1 MTLVLSNDEV
11 ADLLDMPSCIAVM
24 EDAFRASAERR
35 TGVAGRCEILTPTN
49 RADALYSL
57 VNMNGVIP
65 DVGIAAIRINSD
77 ILTWPASAQGLKRV
91 KLPAAPNNRYVGLV
105 LLFSTVTGEPL
116 AIYPDGVVQR
126 MRTGATSG
134 VAARHL
140 ARTDAHVAA
149 VLGTGWQAGAQ
160 AMAICAVRPIT
171 QIRCYSPRAE
181 GRRAFAKD
189 MSATLGVEVQ
199 AVASGRDAVRGADVV
214 LCATNSMEPVLR
226 PDWLEP
232 GMHIS
237 SLKRLELD
245 RSVVDAADVVVIHSR
260 NADAPAQI
268 IRAAGAELARDTDA
282 QKSSLA
288 KAIKANEMPSL
299 GELVLRRCGGR
310 RNTRDITLFLNYTGL
325 GSQFAA
331 TGAVIYRRA
340 VERGVGRKLD
350 TDWFTS
356 AVPS

>member
-1 MTLVLSNDEV
+1 LTLVLSNDEV
-11 ADLLDMPSCIAVM
+11 ADLLDMPSCIAAM
-24 EDAFRASAERR
+24 EDAFRASAEGR

-49 RADALYSL
+49 RADAMYSL

-65 DVGIAAIRINSD
+65 DLGIAAVRINSD
-77 ILTWPASAQGLKRV
+77 ILTWPASAQGVKRV
-91 KLPAAPNNRYVGLV
+91 KLPAAPNDRYVGLV

-126 MRTGATSG
+126 LRTGATSG
-134 VAARHL
+134 VAAKHL
-140 ARTDAHVAA
+140 ARADAQVAA

-160 AMAICAVRPIT
+160 AMAICAVRPIG

-181 GRRAFAKD
+181 NRRVFAEE
-189 MSATLGVEVQ
+189 MSAKLGIEVQ
-199 AVASGRDAVRGADVV
+199 PVASGREAVRGADVV
-214 LCATNSMEPVLR
+214 LCATNSMQPVL
-226 PDWLEP
+226 PAEWLEP
-232 GMHIS
+232 GMHVA

-245 RSVVDAADVVVIHSR
+245 PSVVKAADVVVIHNR

-268 IRAAGAELARDTDA
+268 VRAAGAELARDTDA
-282 QKSSLA
+282 RKQSLTE
-288 KAIKANEMPSL
+288 AIKADAMPSL
-299 GELVLRRCGGR
+299 GELVLGRVGGR
-310 RNTRDITLFLNYTGL
+310 RSARDITLFLNYAGL